1 MNELA
6 LPNFHDSSKQIV
18 LHFLHNL
25 DEYYRI
31 RNVPEPE
38 TIGDK
43 IVKAYARR
51 RKKAKDQ
58 TEWRKT
64 ETRYG
69 ELR

>member
-6 LPNFHDSSKQIV
+6 LPNFRDISKQIV
-18 LHFLHNL
+18 LHFLLNL

-38 TIGDK
+38 TISDK
-43 IVKAYARR
+43 VVKAYASR

-58 TEWRKT
+58 REWRKT
-64 ETRYG
+64 EIRYG